1 MENLSLQLD
10 EQICPIEAQPS
21 IPTTDDVEIMEDVVK
36 SILGSVLIGWFVCW
50 FASQFCRRNWV
61 DSIDEDEE
69 VQDDTTILERS
80 HNANPLHHEEQDDE
94 EDEDDEDNEE
104 EEDNGDDED
113 NDDNDDNEEEEEQDV
128 PNTSFV
134 TQHVADEDVE
144 ESMVHIVTPTR
155 PTTPREPDTPPKP
168 VVLRRSRRLAQQRVR
183 QQSTVLDA
191 VNAFFDNGIRHNKL
205 E

>member
-21 IPTTDDVEIMEDVVK
+21 IPMTDDVEIMEDVVK
-36 SILGSVLIGWFVCW
+36 SILESVVIGWFVCW

-94 EDEDDEDNEE
+94 GNEEDEDN
-104 EEDNGDDED
+104 EDNGDDE
-113 NDDNDDNEEEEEQDV
+113 DNEEEEEQDV
-128 PNTSFV
+128 PNTSLV
-134 TQHVADEDVE
+134 TQHVADDDVE
-144 ESMVHIVTPTR
+144 ESTVHIVAPTR
-155 PTTPREPDTPPKP
+155 PTTPREPDTPPKS

-191 VNAFFDNGIRHNKL
+191 VNAFMDNVVRHNKL

>member
-21 IPTTDDVEIMEDVVK
+21 IPTTDDVEIMEDVLK

-69 VQDDTTILERS
+69 VQDDTTIPQRS
-80 HNANPLHHEEQDDE
+80 HNTNPLHHEEQDDE
-94 EDEDDEDNEE
+94 G
-104 EEDNGDDED
+104 NGDDED
-113 NDDNDDNEEEEEQDV
+113 NDDNGEDEDNGDDEDNEEEAEQEV
-128 PNTSFV
+128 PNTSLV
-134 TQHVADEDVE
+134 TQHVTDDDVE
-144 ESMVHIVTPTR
+144 ESTVNIVTPTH
-155 PTTPREPDTPPKP
+155 PTTPREPNTPPKP

-191 VNAFFDNGIRHNKL
+191 VNAFMDNVVRHNKL